1 MTRTFNTRMVFR
13 TMGALLLIEAV
24 FMSLA
29 LGVSLWYGEADSE
42 IFLLSTIVTLLA
54 GIVGL
59 LVGRRAESRMGERE
73 GYVIVAMVWV
83 VFSAFGLLPYYLSG
97 QVPTLTDAW
106 FESMSGFTTTGATII
121 SDLNVITHGL
131 LFWRSLTQ
139 WIGGMGIIVL
149 SIAILPIFGLNGM
162 QLYAAEVSGLTYEKL
177 SPRIADTAKMMW
189 TTYVLLTISEVLAL
203 WLCGMDVF
211 DAVCHSFSTIA
222 TGGFSTHNNSLEFY
236 DSAAIHYTVTF
247 FMFISGINFVMLIYL
262 LRGKARNFFQDEEL
276 RWYSVAVLLFAVL
289 LTIGL
294 YIARPGWSGVEMERA
309 FRDSLFTVISSMT
322 STGYTISDYMYW
334 PVVAWVVIFF
344 LMLTGACAGST
355 AGGIKWVRLA
365 IIMKNGVAEFQRRIH
380 PNAIIPV
387 KLNEKAVPQQTINN
401 IMAFLIFYVFIIVV
415 TVVIFCA
422 SGVNFDESIGASV
435 SAIGNV
441 GISIG
446 QFGPAGTYAEF
457 PVVAKW
463 VMSFVMLIG
472 RLEIFTIL
480 LLFTRVLWRK

>member
-1 MTRTFNTRMVFR
+1 MVFR
-13 TMGALLLIEAV
+13 TMGALLLIESV
-24 FMSLA
+24 FMALA
-29 LGVSLWYGEADSE
+29 LGVCLWYGEADSN
-42 IFLLSTIVTLLA
+42 IFLFSTIVTLIA
-54 GIVGL
+54 GVFGL
-59 LVGRRAESRMGERE
+59 LVGRKAESRMGERE

-97 QVPTLTDAW
+97 QVPSFTDAW

-121 SDLNVITHGL
+121 PDLNCITHGL

-162 QLYAAEVSGLTYEKL
+162 QLYAAEVTGLTYEKV
-177 SPRIADTAKMMW
+177 SPRISDTAKMMW
-189 TTYVLLTISEVLAL
+189 SIYVMLTATEILGL
-203 WLCGMDVF
+203 WLCGMPIF

-222 TGGFSTHNNSLEFY
+222 TGGFSTKNNSLAFY
-236 DSAAIHYTVTF
+236 DSAAIHYLVTF
-247 FMFISGINFVMLIYL
+247 YMFISGINFVILIYL
-262 LRGKARNFFQDEEL
+262 LRGKVRNFVEDEEF
-276 RWYSVAVLLFAVL
+276 RWYGVAVCVFAIA
-289 LTIGL
+289 LTLGL
-294 YIARPGWSGVEMERA
+294 YIARPGWTGMHMERA
-309 FRDSLFTVISSMT
+309 FRDSIFTVISSMT

-355 AGGIKWVRLA
+355 AGGIKWVRLS
-365 IIMKNGVAEFQRRIH
+365 IILKNGVAEFQRRIH

-387 KLNEKAVPQQTINN
+387 KLSNKTVSQQTINN
-401 IMAFLIFYVFIIVV
+401 IMAFLIFYIFIIVV
-415 TVVIFCA
+415 TAVIFCA
-422 SGVNFDESIGASV
+422 TGVNFDEAIGSAV

-446 QFGPAGTYAEF
+446 QFGPSGTYANF

-472 RLEIFTIL
+472 RLEIFTVL
-480 LLFTRVLWRK
+480 LLFTRALWRK

>member
-24 FMSLA
+24 FMTLA
-29 LGVSLWYGEADSE
+29 LGVSLWYGEADSD
-42 IFLLSTIVTLLA
+42 IFLFSTIVTLLT
-54 GIVGL
+54 GMIGL
-59 LVGRRAESRMGERE
+59 LIGRRAESRMGERE

-97 QVPTLTDAW
+97 QVPSFTDAW

-121 SDLNVITHGL
+121 PNLDVITHGL

-162 QLYAAEVSGLTYEKL
+162 QLYAAEVTGLTYEKL

-189 TTYVLLTISEVLAL
+189 TTYVILTASEILGL
-203 WLCGMDVF
+203 WLCGMPIF

-222 TGGFSTHNNSLEFY
+222 TGGFSTKNNSLEFY
-236 DSAAIHYTVTF
+236 DSAAIHYLVTF
-247 FMFISGINFVMLIYL
+247 FMFISGINFVILIYL
-262 LRGKARNFFQDEEL
+262 VRGKPRNFFRDEEF
-276 RWYSVAVLLFAVL
+276 RWYTVAVILFAL
-289 LTIGL
+289 FLTIGL
-294 YIARPGWSGVEMERA
+294 YIARPGWTGLHMERA
-309 FRDSLFTVISSMT
+309 FRDSIFTVISAMT

-355 AGGIKWVRLA
+355 AGGIKWVRLS
-365 IIMKNGVAEFQRRIH
+365 IILKNGVAEFQRRIH

-387 KLNEKAVPQQTINN
+387 KLNEKTIPQQTINN
-401 IMAFLIFYVFIIVV
+401 IMAFLIFYIFIIVI

-422 SGVNFDESIGASV
+422 SGVNFDESIGAAV

-446 QFGPAGTYAEF
+446 QFGPSGTYAEF
-457 PVVAKW
+457 PTVAKW

-472 RLEIFTIL
+472 RLEIFTVL
-480 LLFTRVLWRK
+480 LLFTRALWRK

>member
-24 FMSLA
+24 FMALA
-29 LGVSLWYGEADSE
+29 LGVSLWYGEADSGV
-42 IFLLSTIVTLLA
+42 FLLSTIITLLA
-54 GIVGL
+54 GMIGL
-59 LVGRRAESRMGERE
+59 LVGRHAESRMDERE

-83 VFSAFGLLPYYLSG
+83 VFSAFGLMPYYLSG
-97 QVPTLTDAW
+97 QVPSLTDAW

-121 SDLNVITHGL
+121 PDLEVITHGL

-162 QLYAAEVSGLTYEKL
+162 QLYAAEVTGLTYEKL

-189 TTYVLLTISEVLAL
+189 SIYLLLTITEVLAL
-203 WLCGMDVF
+203 WLCGMNVF
-211 DAVCHSFSTIA
+211 DAICHSFSTIA
-222 TGGFSTHNNSLEFY
+222 TGGFSTHNNSLEYY
-236 DSAAIHYTVTF
+236 DSAAIHYTVTL
-247 FMFISGINFVMLIYL
+247 FMFISGINFVLLIYL
-262 LRGKARNFFQDEEL
+262 LRGKARNLLQDEEV
-276 RWYSVAVLLFAVL
+276 RWYSVAVALFAVA
-289 LTIGL
+289 LTVGL

-401 IMAFLIFYVFIIVV
+401 IMAFLIFYVFIIVI

-422 SGVNFDESIGASV
+422 SGVNFDESIGAAV

-457 PVVAKW
+457 PMVAKW

-472 RLEIFTIL
+472 RLEIFTVL
-480 LLFTRVLWRK
+480 LLFTRALWRK

>member
-24 FMSLA
+24 FMTMA
-29 LGVSLWYGEADSE
+29 LFVSLWYGEADSGV
-42 IFLLSTIVTLLA
+42 FLLSTIITLLA
-54 GIVGL
+54 GVIGL

-97 QVPTLTDAW
+97 QVPSLTDAW
-106 FESMSGFTTTGATII
+106 VESMSGFTTTGATII
-121 SDLNVITHGL
+121 PDLEVITHGL

-162 QLYAAEVSGLTYEKL
+162 QLYAAEVSGLTYEKV

-189 TTYVLLTISEVLAL
+189 SIYVLLTVTEVVAL
-203 WLCGMDVF
+203 WLCGMDMF

-222 TGGFSTHNNSLEFY
+222 TGGFSTHNNSLEYY

-262 LRGKARNFFQDEEL
+262 LRGKTRYFFKDEEL
-276 RWYSVAVLLFAVL
+276 RWYSVAVAMFAVL
-289 LTIGL
+289 LTVGL
-294 YIARPGWSGVEMERA
+294 YVARPGWSGVEMERA
-309 FRDSLFTVISSMT
+309 FRDSIFTVISSMT

-422 SGVNFDESIGASV
+422 TGVDFDEAIGSAV

-472 RLEIFTIL
+472 RLEIFTVL
-480 LLFTRVLWRK
+480 LLFTKALWRK

>member
-13 TMGALLLIEAV
+13 TMGALLLIESV
-24 FMSLA
+24 FMAMA
-29 LGVSLWYGEADSE
+29 LFVSLWYGEADSGV
-42 IFLLSTIVTLLA
+42 FLLSTIITLLS
-54 GIVGL
+54 GVLGL

-121 SDLNVITHGL
+121 PDLEVITHGL

-162 QLYAAEVSGLTYEKL
+162 QLYAAEVSGLTYEKV
-177 SPRIADTAKMMW
+177 SPRIADTAKRMW
-189 TTYVLLTISEVLAL
+189 TIYVLLTLAEVFSL

-222 TGGFSTHNNSLEFY
+222 TGGFSTHNTSLAFY

-247 FMFISGINFVMLIYL
+247 FMFISGINFVLLIYL
-262 LRGKARNFFQDEEL
+262 LRGKTRYFFKDEEL
-276 RWYSVAVLLFAVL
+276 RWYSVSVVVFAVL
-289 LTIGL
+289 LTLGL
-294 YIARPGWSGVEMERA
+294 YIARPGWSGIEMERA

-355 AGGIKWVRLA
+355 AGGIKWVRLS
-365 IIMKNGVAEFQRRIH
+365 IIIKNGVAEFQRRIH

-387 KLNEKAVPQQTINN
+387 KLNAKTVPQQTINN
-401 IMAFLIFYVFIIVV
+401 IMAFLIFYIFIIAV

-422 SGVNFDESIGASV
+422 TGVAFDEAIGSAV

-446 QFGPAGTYAEF
+446 QFGPAGTYASF
-457 PVVAKW
+457 PTLAKW

-472 RLEIFTIL
+472 RLEIFTVL
-480 LLFTRVLWRK
+480 LLFTQALWKK

>member
-13 TMGALLLIEAV
+13 TMGALLLIESV
-24 FMSLA
+24 FMALA
-29 LGVSLWYGEADSE
+29 LGVCLWYGEADSN
-42 IFLLSTIVTLLA
+42 IFLFSTIVTLIA
-54 GIVGL
+54 GVFGL
-59 LVGRRAESRMGERE
+59 LVGRKAESRMGERE

-97 QVPTLTDAW
+97 QVPSFTDAW

-121 SDLNVITHGL
+121 PDLNCITHGL

-162 QLYAAEVSGLTYEKL
+162 QLYAAEVTGLTYEKV
-177 SPRIADTAKMMW
+177 SPRISDTAKMMW
-189 TTYVLLTISEVLAL
+189 SIYVMLTATEILGL
-203 WLCGMDVF
+203 WLCGMPIF

-222 TGGFSTHNNSLEFY
+222 TGGFSTKNNSLAFY
-236 DSAAIHYTVTF
+236 DSAAIHYLVTF
-247 FMFISGINFVMLIYL
+247 YMFISGINFVILIYL
-262 LRGKARNFFQDEEL
+262 LRGKVRNFVEDEEF
-276 RWYSVAVLLFAVL
+276 RWYGVAVCVFAIA
-289 LTIGL
+289 LTLGL
-294 YIARPGWSGVEMERA
+294 YIARPGWTGMHMERA
-309 FRDSLFTVISSMT
+309 FRDSIFTVISSMT

-355 AGGIKWVRLA
+355 AGGIKWVRLS
-365 IIMKNGVAEFQRRIH
+365 IILKNGVAEFQRRIH

-387 KLNEKAVPQQTINN
+387 KLSNKTVSQQTINN
-401 IMAFLIFYVFIIVV
+401 IMAFLIFYIFIIVV
-415 TVVIFCA
+415 TAVIFCA
-422 SGVNFDESIGASV
+422 TGVNFDEAIGSAV

-446 QFGPAGTYAEF
+446 QFGPSGTYANF

-472 RLEIFTIL
+472 RLEIFTVL
-480 LLFTRVLWRK
+480 LLFTRALWRK